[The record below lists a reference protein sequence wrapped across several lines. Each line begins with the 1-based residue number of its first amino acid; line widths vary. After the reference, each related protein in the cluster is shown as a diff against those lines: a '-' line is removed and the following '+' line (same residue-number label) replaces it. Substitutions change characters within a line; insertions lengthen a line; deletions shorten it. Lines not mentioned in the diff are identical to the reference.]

1 MMRLMKWEKTSDN
14 KSLKHWID
22 TKRRFEN
29 VMRYSKKIICII
41 MTAALLLTGCGEK
54 HTENNEIQSTKNIK
68 DVETQIILTQNS
80 QYPEYYE
87 EEVIKTVKTVQDTVT
102 DESVNYIFITDLH
115 LDSDEASTTAAYRQ
129 LNAAVD
135 VANNS
140 DIDFL
145 CVGGDIYDGRH
156 SEENGKQNAMQ
167 ILQNVSQILTECN
180 KPVFILHGNHDDN
193 SFSAQS
199 NTNLLYD
206 ADYIINKE
214 EWYSVTMAYFP
225 QYAAEYQEGYF
236 YYDLPGKN
244 VRVVCLNMSDSDDT
258 VVDGKQ
264 NEMGMY
270 FYGYKDRQIDWLL
283 NKAMSR
289 DDCQYFIMSH
299 DAFDYP
305 EGYGEL
311 SNRDTLKNILTAAYT
326 HKNYNDGKFAKDFS
340 SWGGS
345 LVLYNCGHLHMERTY
360 IDKDIG
366 GMPLLNTDKGKV
378 ASHGPWGK
386 FASEGYWTQRPRTAN
401 TISEALFDI
410 VISKTGK
417 LDIVRFGAGEDTS
430 VTY

>member
-1 MMRLMKWEKTSDN
+1 
-14 KSLKHWID
+14 
-22 TKRRFEN
+22 
-29 VMRYSKKIICII
+29 MRYNKKITCII
-41 MTAALLLTGCGEK
+41 MTAALLLTGCGAK
-54 HTENNEIQSTKNIK
+54 NTENSEIQSTENIK
-68 DVETQIILTQNS
+68 NGATQINLTQNS

-102 DESVNYIFITDLH
+102 DDSVNYIFITDLH
-115 LDSDEASTTAAYRQ
+115 LDSDEASETIAYRE

-145 CVGGDIYDGRH
+145 CVGGDIYNGRH
-156 SEENGKQNAMQ
+156 LEENGKENAMQ
-167 ILQNVSQILTECN
+167 ILRNVSQILTACN

-193 SFSAQS
+193 SFSAQ
-199 NTNLLYD
+199 NDANLLYD
-206 ADYIINKE
+206 ANYIINKE

-225 QYAAEYQEGYF
+225 QYASEYQEGYF

-258 VVDGKQ
+258 IVDGKQ

-289 DDCQYFIMSH
+289 DDCRYFIMSH

-305 EGYGEL
+305 EAYGEL

-326 HKNYNDGKFAKDFS
+326 HQNYNDGKFAKDFS

-360 IDKDIG
+360 IDEDMG

-378 ASHGPWGK
+378 SSHGPWGGFGDK
-386 FASEGYWTQRPRTAN
+386 GYWTARPRTAN
-401 TISEALFDI
+401 TISEALFDV
-410 VISKTGK
+410 VISKPGK
-417 LDIVRFGAGEDTS
+417 IDIVRFGAGEDTS